1 MVLNTY
7 RAGLGYFTIP
17 PGKYLRDSKVVM
29 VFVRP
34 AKLMHGEVWVGYDFM
49 SMLEGG
55 MHFWLDRA
63 GQGLGPLSLGQFY
76 LHKHAAKTM
85 TQDDIRQLASL
96 NDLKP
101 VYALGDRLR
110 IDRDLRNI
118 SMQQFNAYDMA
129 LTLTVDE

>member
-7 RAGLGYFTIP
+7 RAGLGYFTIA
-17 PGKYLRDSKVVM
+17 PGDYLRDSQIVTE
-29 VFVRP
+29 FVRP
-34 AKLMHGEVWVGYDFM
+34 AKFMHGEVWVGYAFM

-55 MHFWLDRA
+55 MHFWLVRM
-63 GQGLGPLSLGQFY
+63 GLAPLSLGQFY

-85 TQDDIRQLASL
+85 TPDDIRQLATL

-101 VYALGDRLR
+101 VYGPGDVLR
-110 IDRDLRNI
+110 VDRDLRNI
-118 SMQQFNAYDMA
+118 SWNEFNAYDMA

>member
-7 RAGLGYFTIP
+7 RAGLGYFTIG
-17 PGKYLRDSKVVM
+17 PGEYLRDTQIVM
-29 VFVRP
+29 QFVLP
-34 AKLMHGEVWVGYDFM
+34 GKLIHAEVWVGYDFL

-55 MHFWLDRA
+55 MHFWLVRNELA
-63 GQGLGPLSLGQFY
+63 PLSLGQFY

-85 TQDDIRQLASL
+85 TQDDIRQLAML

-101 VYALGDRLR
+101 TYAPGEALR
-110 IDRDLRNI
+110 VDRDLRNI
-118 SMQQFNAYDMA
+118 SWQEFNAYDMA